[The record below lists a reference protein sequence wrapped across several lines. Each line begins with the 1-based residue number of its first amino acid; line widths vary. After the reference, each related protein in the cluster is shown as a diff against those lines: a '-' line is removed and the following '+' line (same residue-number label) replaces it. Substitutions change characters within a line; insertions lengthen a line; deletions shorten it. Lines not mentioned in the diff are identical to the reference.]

1 MTRKRQWMILGGL
14 GAMYFIGLGALV
26 GITNERFQFAAVR
39 SGILR
44 DLEEAAQ
51 RLRRDAMARE
61 YDVQRSAAAA
71 ASPAT
76 APTAPVTWDRHL
88 EAMDAA
94 LQVRNVAAADRAWR
108 EAYAAALRT
117 RAWRPLVDIGD
128 AALRIGAVDL
138 HRQLYVSRARELYV
152 GALVRARADRS
163 VEGVL
168 HVAESFQA
176 LGDHGIVDQCLI
188 IAEGLGARRDHETVS
203 RLRAVMPRVVELRAM
218 PRLEP

>member
-1 MTRKRQWMILGGL
+1 MTRKRQWMIPGVL
-14 GAMYFIGLGALV
+14 GAMYLVGLGALV

-44 DLEEAAQ
+44 DLDETAQ
-51 RLRRDAMARE
+51 RPRGDAMARE
-61 YDVQRSAAAA
+61 YDGQRAAAAA

-76 APTAPVTWDRHL
+76 ATTTPVTWDRHL

-94 LQVRNVAAADRAWR
+94 LKLRNVAAADRAWR
-108 EAYAAALRT
+108 DAHAAALRT
-117 RAWRPLVDIGD
+117 RAWRPLVDVGD
-128 AALRIGAVDL
+128 AAVRIGAVGL
-138 HRQLYVSRARELYV
+138 HRQLYVSRARDLYV
-152 GALVRARADRS
+152 GALGRARADRS

-188 IAEGLGARRDHETVS
+188 IAEGLGAPRDHDTMS
-203 RLRAVMPRVVELRAM
+203 RLRALMPRVVELRAM